1 MLKRPSDNSNAN
13 PAKKPRY
20 AEKLD
25 AMKVTIERMMLKAT
39 EEQETLRIAAIDNAT
54 ELEEKWQSCMGI
66 DSNNEKELVSLT
78 AEYETAR
85 TYFSQFVTS
94 STYRMLEKASKCELE
109 TIRPLGKHR
118 EQINQSLEQLN
129 DLYNTLETQKNSM
142 VKQREISKKAMEDA
156 YEKFKQAETNV
167 EVITELN

>member
-39 EEQETLRIAAIDNAT
+39 EDHETLRIAAIDNAT
-54 ELEEKWQSCMGI
+54 ELEEKWQTCMGI

-78 AEYETAR
+78 AEFETSR
-85 TYFSQFVTS
+85 TYLTQLYHC
-94 STYRMLEKASKCELE
+94 STFEMLNKASKCELE
-109 TIRPLGKHR
+109 TLQPLEKHH
-118 EQINQSLEQLN
+118 EQINKSLNQLF
-129 DLYNTLETQKNSM
+129 DLSNTLETQKNSM
-142 VKQREISKKAMEDA
+142 VKQREISKKAMEEA